1 VSSNDRPP
9 PRPDRP
15 APPEKPRGSI
25 WTVILAFAF
34 GIAMFLGLAVVAGPF
49 MPVVLAIGGILL
61 IVMGVAAGHYL
72 LWGYWLSDSIRREV
86 EEEEQN
92 QSRDQ

>member
-1 VSSNDRPP
+1 VTRNDRPP
-9 PRPDRP
+9 PPKP
-15 APPEKPRGSI
+15 TPPSAEKPRGSI
-25 WTVILAFAF
+25 WTVILAFVF
-34 GIAMFLGLAVVAGPF
+34 GVVMFLGLAVVAGPF

-86 EEEEQN
+86 EEEERN